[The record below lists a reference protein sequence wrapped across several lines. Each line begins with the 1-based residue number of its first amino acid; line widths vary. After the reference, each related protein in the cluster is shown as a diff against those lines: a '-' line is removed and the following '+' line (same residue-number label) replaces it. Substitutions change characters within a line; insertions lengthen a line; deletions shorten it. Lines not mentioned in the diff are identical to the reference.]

1 MNYPGN
7 VECFC
12 YKPCIYDLSSF
23 LGIYFYRLLRKKK
36 IHEFKICSQCR
47 AISLPFVN
55 IMKIDQAKFQRSYA
69 EGTPPPQ
76 PKSEA

>member
-36 IHEFKICSQCR
+36 YMNLRFVLN
-47 AISLPFVN
+47 AVISLPFVN
-55 IMKIDQAKFQRSYA
+55 IMKIDQAKFQRSHA
-69 EGTPPPQ
+69 EGTPSPPQ